1 MSIKVGLLRGI
12 NVGGK
17 NSLPMKELRELFG
30 ELGCRD
36 ISTYIQSGNVVFKSD
51 EAADVLSEKLSSMIE
66 QRFGFEPFV
75 LILSGDILT
84 AIAEANPY
92 GDDDIEPKFV
102 HVNFLSR
109 KATAPD
115 IHGMQDRQSGTEDF
129 MLTDRALYLRAPDGI
144 GRSKLAAD
152 AEKLLGVPAT
162 GRNWKTV
169 CKLVEMVNAAI

>member
-1 MSIKVGLLRGI
+1 MTIKVALLRGI

-17 NSLPMKELRELFG
+17 NSLPMQALRELLA
-30 ELGCRD
+30 ELGCRNF
-36 ISTYIQSGNVVFKSD
+36 STYIQSGKVVFESD
-51 EAADVLSEKLSSMIE
+51 EAADALSRRLSGLIKK
-66 QRFGFEPFV
+66 RFGFESFV
-75 LILSGDILT
+75 LILTGDVFK
-84 AIAEANPY
+84 AIADANPFAH
-92 GDDDIEPKFV
+92 DDIEPKFV